1 MLPSDTLEQ
10 VLSKRQI
17 TDSGLGEKLQ
27 LSRREHQ
34 IIDAMA
40 DEYED
45 LKRHIKTLERLGV
58 TVVERSFGDPL
69 QAGEPYEFQAKTKLV
84 GGACLH
90 ALKIGWYLRSI
101 SELMWEEG
109 VASVNEPRHKKAGKA
124 GGEAVSAAAQERH
137 RDILNEY
144 KAWAGTEDNGESVP
158 AFAKQLEQTMKRR
171 KKLRGFSQKR
181 IEQIVRNLHDQVR
194 RFLQSQ
200 ALQPLNARKRNALIA
215 ERMKDHSG
223 VSTETVRRALA

>member
-1 MLPSDTLEQ
+1 MAGFEAPNDI
-10 VLSKRQI
+10 SKRQI
-17 TDSGLGEKLQ
+17 TDSGLGEKMQ
-27 LSRREHQ
+27 LSRRNHQ

-101 SELMWEEG
+101 SDLMWEAG
-109 VASVNEPRHKKAGKA
+109 VASMNEPRRKKAGKA
-124 GGEAVSAAAQERH
+124 GGDAVREPAQKRH
-137 RDILNEY
+137 RLILNEY

-171 KKLRGFSQKR
+171 KKLRGFSQKT
-181 IEQIVRNLHDQVR
+181 IERTVHTFHDEVR
-194 RFLQSQ
+194 RLLQSQ
-200 ALQPLNARKRNALIA
+200 ALPHSNARKRNAVIA

-223 VSTETVRRALA
+223 VSIETVRRALA